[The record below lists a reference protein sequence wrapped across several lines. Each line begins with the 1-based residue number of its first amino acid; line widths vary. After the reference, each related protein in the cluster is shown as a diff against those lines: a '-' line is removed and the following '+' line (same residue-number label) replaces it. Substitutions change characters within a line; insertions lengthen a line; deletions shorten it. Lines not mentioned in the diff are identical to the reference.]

1 MPNLQQCDHLRFDF
15 FSLKCYRRGKDAVK
29 LTAKRIRRELRV
41 AKFQDENPKISFW
54 ELQGWIIPFKI
65 TAGEKLILIE
75 NKFPN
80 ANPG

>member
-54 ELQGWIIPFKI
+54 ELY
-65 TAGEKLILIE
+65 
-75 NKFPN
+75 
-80 ANPG
+80 